1 MQSSN
6 SLNIQLS
13 KMETRISVEQYFMY
27 EVVATFG
34 AAAEWITGRN
44 RNMNL
49 WNKQLE
55 KLKKAFHCFMLE
67 LEVSEFKDLRLP
79 SERQTKSNKKTK
91 QGKGNK
97 ARPSTS
103 KRAKKGGMQLP
114 LFFVKTTKQLL
125 LYFVEFAENIT
136 NWCSNL
142 IFGRTEDFEN
152 RTKGKR

>member
-1 MQSSN
+1 
-6 SLNIQLS
+6 
-13 KMETRISVEQYFMY
+13 METRISVEQYFMY

-34 AAAEWITGRN
+34 AAVGWVIGKD

-49 WNKQLE
+49 WNKQVE

-67 LEVSEFKDLRLP
+67 LELSEFKDLRLP
-79 SERQTKSNKKTK
+79 SERKTKSDKKAK

-97 ARPSTS
+97 ARSSTS

-114 LFFVKTTKQLL
+114 LFFVKTTKQGL
-125 LYFVEFAENIT
+125 LYLVEFAENIT
-136 NWCSNL
+136 NWCSHL
-142 IFGRTEDFEN
+142 LFVRTEDFEN